1 LTLIDSSGWLEFLTD
16 GPLAEK
22 YASYLSDLSQ
32 VLTPAVVLYEV
43 YKRIRRERGEEDA
56 LVVAAQ
62 LKKTRIVPLTDTIA
76 MRVAELSLEHHLAM
90 ADAMVYA
97 TAMLHGVLL
106 VTSDSD
112 FAPDSVPLPGVV
124 YHEKPVQA

>member
-1 LTLIDSSGWLEFLTD
+1 MTLIDSSGWLEFFTD

-22 YASYLSDLSQ
+22 YASYLSDLEQ
-32 VLTPAVVLYEV
+32 ILTPAVVLYEV
-43 YKRIRRERGEEDA
+43 YKKIRRERGEEDA

-62 LKKTRIVPLTDTIA
+62 LKKTQIIPLTDTIA
-76 MRVAELSLEHHLAM
+76 MRAAELSIEHHLAM
-90 ADAMVYA
+90 ADAMVFA

-124 YHEKPVQA
+124 YHERPAQA

>member
-1 LTLIDSSGWLEFLTD
+1 LILVDSSGWLKFFTD

-22 YASYLSDLSQ
+22 YAPYLSDLSQ
-32 VLTPAVVLYEV
+32 ILTPAVVLYEV
-43 YKRIRRERGEEDA
+43 YKKVRRELGEEDA
-56 LVVAAQ
+56 LVAAAQ
-62 LKKTRIVPLTDTIA
+62 LKKTRIIPLTDKIA
-76 MRVAELSLEHHLAM
+76 MRAAELSLEHHLAM

-124 YHEKPVQA
+124 YYEKPSQA